1 MRANLIH
8 ILLCLSQ
15 VSIAHKV
22 LLINDVHLD
31 VNSTQLY
38 SEPGTEA
45 SPTTLN
51 KVLSEA
57 AADEK
62 KSGDSIEAILLLG
75 DLCKHGLAVE
85 IDAEETNWE
94 LMKYT
99 IQMAINSIV
108 DAFPDVP
115 ILPVLGNNDVV
126 YHDQAPAG
134 TFKDEY
140 YSELWEIMF
149 EGVAANAHIVA
160 NETIKSTWMEGGYYV
175 YELGDDSMVI
185 SLNGMY
191 PFYENFE
198 DPDMAWQMIDWVEDT
213 LKANPD
219 KYFITQTHVFFG
231 NNWYHS
237 LEQLWNTTY
246 TDKMMQILK
255 EHEDKLVLC
264 LGAHIHHVQIMAP
277 QSHVVDDLNVVQVI
291 SPAISPIYMNNP
303 GYGKLTFSAE
313 NKVESIVFRFF

>member
-1 MRANLIH
+1 MKANLIH

-99 IQMAINSIV
+99 I
-108 DAFPDVP
+108 
-115 ILPVLGNNDVV
+115 
-126 YHDQAPAG
+126 
-134 TFKDEY
+134 
-140 YSELWEIMF
+140 
-149 EGVAANAHIVA
+149 
-160 NETIKSTWMEGGYYV
+160 
-175 YELGDDSMVI
+175 
-185 SLNGMY
+185 
-191 PFYENFE
+191 
-198 DPDMAWQMIDWVEDT
+198 
-213 LKANPD
+213 
-219 KYFITQTHVFFG
+219 
-231 NNWYHS
+231 
-237 LEQLWNTTY
+237 
-246 TDKMMQILK
+246 
-255 EHEDKLVLC
+255 
-264 LGAHIHHVQIMAP
+264 
-277 QSHVVDDLNVVQVI
+277 
-291 SPAISPIYMNNP
+291 
-303 GYGKLTFSAE
+303 
-313 NKVESIVFRFF
+313 